1 MFVAH
6 TASARTF
13 AGEKTKW
20 EAADDVC
27 PYTLPLRIFLQPLG
41 CTVHFSPV
49 SSHVL
54 ENVVRGQIDPAFA
67 PDGEE
72 GSNLCH
78 LPGLSDAVEAFT
90 PQFGKSLFSAATR
103 FLSSGAYH
111 ALPADAPV
119 RVSYRIPLQLPDG
132 VDVKQGTLSARVNS
146 FLIRT
151 GTPPSKGDEDTGHG
165 HDSFGASIYAS
176 SAAAY
181 AAIKAAAAD
190 GAAAL
195 QAVPVLPT
203 RGQAVVFVSTPTAP
217 FADVDDAE
225 RWAWPLS
232 DETGKPV
239 SAEDVACASVTVQ
252 VATGDAVS
260 SPHVAFPLFMS
271 ASTASGDADGTT
283 ATSGEGGVVELTRPN
298 VLELQAFEVALS
310 ALADLAADPSGHA
323 LSAAAAAGE
332 SVSVRVESFGAK
344 GIAEEMMVEVSV
356 LPSASADA
364 DAGSGGGMGGS
375 DTYL

>member
-1 MFVAH
+1 M
-6 TASARTF
+6 
-13 AGEKTKW
+13 
-20 EAADDVC
+20 
-27 PYTLPLRIFLQPLG
+27 
-41 CTVHFSPV
+41 
-49 SSHVL
+49 
-54 ENVVRGQIDPAFA
+54 
-67 PDGEE
+67 
-72 GSNLCH
+72 
-78 LPGLSDAVEAFT
+78 
-90 PQFGKSLFSAATR
+90 FSAATR

-151 GTPPSKGDEDTGHG
+151 GTPPSKGDEDTSNG

-181 AAIKAAAAD
+181 AATKTAAATTD
-190 GAAAL
+190 GADAL

-232 DETGKPV
+232 DATGKPV

-271 ASTASGDADGTT
+271 ASTANGDADGTT
-283 ATSGEGGVVELTRPN
+283 TASGEVGVVELTRPN

-310 ALADLAADPSGHA
+310 ALAELAADPSGHA

-344 GIAEEMMVEVSV
+344 GIAEEMIVEVSV
-356 LPSASADA
+356 LPSALDA
-364 DAGSGGGMGGS
+364 HHLGSGGGSGGS